1 MQASSCTSNLFYGIL
16 QYIRFVFPALQRLV
30 HIQHFASFSGFR
42 TLNHDIPTWPP
53 CNKRS
58 DFSGVVSSLLK
69 RHNAG
74 TTQTLPRLSGLSVQ
88 KKKLWDQ
95 MLPESLHLYRRVGA
109 LYYIRSHIFVNP
121 KKSLNYPTTSRKIW
135 GKAPEAQQYYRPG
148 SLLKSYMDLH
158 LLPNKSR
165 PKYYHANTSTLNFI
179 FGH

>member
-1 MQASSCTSNLFYGIL
+1 MASYSTYGLFSPLFSDWFTYSTLLLSQDLGPLTTI
-16 QYIRFVFPALQRLV
+16 FPR
-30 HIQHFASFSGFR
+30 G
-42 TLNHDIPTWPP
+42 PP
-53 CNKRS
+53 VTKRS

-165 PKYYHANTSTLNFI
+165 PKYYYANTLNFN
-179 FGH
+179 FGYLLQFSSVAA